1 LWQNGSS
8 DIGDWSR
15 QTKEDVPLLYYLIAI
30 AIIAL
35 DQWTKQLVV
44 KNMEIGESIPLIAD
58 VFHLTSHR
66 NMGAAFGILQNQRLL
81 FIIITIA
88 VVVGIIYSLARIGK
102 TQPRVSLALS
112 LVLGGAVGNF
122 IDRLLTGQVVDF
134 FDFTLINF
142 PIFNVA
148 DMAITIGVAI
158 LLIDTLLEGRKKA
171 A

>member
-1 LWQNGSS
+1 MF
-8 DIGDWSR
+8 
-15 QTKEDVPLLYYLIAI
+15 YYLIAA
-30 AIIAL
+30 AIVAL

-66 NMGAAFGILQNQRLL
+66 NMGAAFGILQNQRWL

-88 VVVGIIYSLARIGK
+88 VVIGIVYSLVRIGK

-112 LVLGGAVGNF
+112 LVLGGAIGNF
-122 IDRLLTGQVVDF
+122 IDRLMTGQVVDF

-158 LLIDTLLEGRKKA
+158 LLIDALLEGRKKTA
-171 A
+171 